1 MKNIRKLILAIITFS
16 IPFLSCRNTHI
27 QEEEK
32 AICLMLERFNQMP
45 RNTNGM
51 QTELYKLERTTIIKD
66 KNIQLQLRKM
76 NDTLPESQSLIIIKN
91 PEGACIAVPLL
102 LNIYYDYWNFEFD
115 HPVPGIEKVNTTF
128 EDEFNIAIDK
138 LDLNNEQGLSALIFE
153 EMITSLLYCR
163 QIREGDSIP
172 ILTEVKSYDLSYNL
186 PQESI
191 EDYEIRKKKNFDE
204 IMKYI
209 SLSEYY
215 HVYNAYWDQENNRIY
230 QLINMKDIWNNDSK
244 IQFHIQ
250 LKNYRLDYFSHLI
263 KW

>member
-1 MKNIRKLILAIITFS
+1 MKNIRKIILAIITFS
-16 IPFLSCRNTHI
+16 IPVLSCRNTDI

-138 LDLNNEQGLSALIFE
+138 LDLNNEQGLSALLFA
-153 EMITSLLYCR
+153 EMITS
-163 QIREGDSIP
+163 
-172 ILTEVKSYDLSYNL
+172 
-186 PQESI
+186 
-191 EDYEIRKKKNFDE
+191 
-204 IMKYI
+204 
-209 SLSEYY
+209 
-215 HVYNAYWDQENNRIY
+215 
-230 QLINMKDIWNNDSK
+230 
-244 IQFHIQ
+244 
-250 LKNYRLDYFSHLI
+250 
-263 KW
+263 